1 MWLDVISQNS
11 CFTVVSNAFNR
22 PSFVEFEFMNQSI
35 NTYNILETLPPL
47 NGGERCSNTTQQKQ
61 YQRFIFVD
69 NTFPNQFC

>member
-47 NGGERCSNTTQQKQ
+47 NGGERCSNIGSAVMTKAIPA
-61 YQRFIFVD
+61 FH
-69 NTFPNQFC
+69 FCR

>member
-11 CFTVVSNAFNR
+11 CFMVGSNAFNR

-47 NGGERCSNTTQQKQ
+47 NGGERCSNIGSAVTTKAIPV
-61 YQRFIFVD
+61 F
-69 NTFPNQFC
+69 QFCR